1 MKKTT
6 RIRTGMYSVLSLF
19 VACLL
24 LACLYGWLSART
36 SAQQIRDLDSL
47 TMEQLDRVNNAATW
61 ISRAS
66 ANSHTAMLDRVNG
79 DAAKAEKGVK
89 LALER
94 LDIARTLITDMQANV
109 SDPKLVGQIE
119 AMLKA
124 FDAYKGIVEGQIAAC
139 RAGDL
144 PGYIRISDGAKG
156 ASTAFADTRQAF
168 TDEITGRIAAT
179 LAASDSRVSQAQIGS
194 LLLVGLTLL
203 LAVLSGWFIARRVL
217 VPLNEAGEH
226 FAAMSEG
233 DLTRRIEVRSHDEI
247 GQLFAGLA
255 TLQSRQRDT
264 LAQLNRTAE
273 QLDGAAQ
280 ELGQITAE
288 SNRTL
293 NQQQQELEQAVT
305 AVTEMTTAVEEVA
318 RNAASTS
325 DTARESDRLAAGSR
339 GQVAQVLSEL
349 QSMQTTVK
357 ESEVVIASLAQ
368 QANQIGKVLD
378 VIRAVSE
385 QTNLLALNAAIEAAR
400 AGDAGRGFAVVADE
414 VRSLA
419 QRTRQSTLE
428 IEQMIG
434 NIQTGTGQAVTAIQR
449 SNTLAGTTLE
459 TTERT
464 GQSLEHIFVAIG
476 DINERN
482 LVIASAAEEQA
493 QVAREV
499 DRNLINIRELAGV
512 SKRGADQIETS
523 SRQLAELTREIH
535 GLAARF
541 RV

>member
-1 MKKTT
+1 
-6 RIRTGMYSVLSLF
+6 MYSVLSLF

-24 LACLYGWLSART
+24 LACLYGWISART

-109 SDPKLVGQIE
+109 SDPRLNGQIE

-124 FDAYKGIVEGQIAAC
+124 FDAYKAIVEGQIAAC

-168 TDEITGRIAAT
+168 TDEITSRIAAT

-217 VPLNEAGEH
+217 APLNEAGEH

-273 QLDGAAQ
+273 RLDGAAQ
-280 ELGQITAE
+280 ELGQVTAQ

-305 AVTEMTTAVEEVA
+305 AVTEMTAAVEEVA

-357 ESEVVIASLAQ
+357 ESETVIASLAQ

-400 AGDAGRGFAVVADE
+400 AGESGRGFAVVADE
-414 VRSLA
+414 VRALASKTQESTGSIRTHIAGLQEGAREAVAAIGAARQQAGSGLAVLRDSKRIQQDVHRAVDQVHASMTTAAQAA
-419 QRTRQSTLE
+419 QRQAEGAAAVRQRVEVIHGETL
-428 IEQMIG
+428 
-434 NIQTGTGQAVTAIQR
+434 R
-449 SNTLAGTTLE
+449 
-459 TTERT
+459 
-464 GQSLEHIFVAIG
+464 
-476 DINERN
+476 
-482 LVIASAAEEQA
+482 AAES
-493 QVAREV
+493 VA
-499 DRNLINIRELAGV
+499 AT
-512 SKRGADQIETS
+512 AHS
-523 SRQLAELTREIH
+523 SRTLAEL
-535 GLAARF
+535 AAQLRGSLGQF
-541 RV
+541 KA

>member
-1 MKKTT
+1 
-6 RIRTGMYSVLSLF
+6 MYSVLSLF

-24 LACLYGWLSART
+24 LACLYGWISARA
-36 SAQQIRDLDSL
+36 SAQQVRELDSL
-47 TMEQLDRVNNAATW
+47 TMEQLDKVNNAATW

-79 DAAKAEKGVK
+79 DPAKAEKGVK

-94 LDIARTLITDMQANV
+94 LDIARKLITDMQVTV
-109 SDPKLVGQIE
+109 SETKLRGQID
-119 AMLKA
+119 AMLQA
-124 FDAYKGIVEGQIAAC
+124 FDGYRTVVENQIAAC

-144 PGYIRISDGAKG
+144 PGYIRISDGAKD
-156 ASTAFADTRQAF
+156 ASAAFANTRQVF
-168 TDEITGRIAAT
+168 TDEVTGRIAAT
-179 LAASDSRVSQAQIGS
+179 LAASDSRVFQAQIGS

-217 VPLNEAGEH
+217 APLREAGEH
-226 FAAMSEG
+226 FAAMSTG
-233 DLTRRIEVRSHDEI
+233 DLTQRIEVRSHDEI
-247 GQLFAGLA
+247 GQLFAGLV
-255 TLQSRQRDT
+255 TLQTSQRDT

-273 QLDGAAQ
+273 QLDTAAQ
-280 ELGQITAE
+280 ELGQVTAE

-339 GQVAQVLSEL
+339 SQVSQVLNEL
-349 QSMQTTVK
+349 HTMQTTVN
-357 ESEVVIASLAQ
+357 ESEAVIANLAQ

-419 QRTRQSTLE
+419 HRTRESTLE

-434 NIQTGTGQAVTAIQR
+434 NIQAGTGSAVAAIQR
-449 SNTLAGTTLE
+449 SNALAGTTLS

-464 GQSLEHIFVAIG
+464 GESLEHIFVAIS

-499 DRNLINIRELAGV
+499 DRNLINIRELAAV
-512 SKRGADQIETS
+512 SKNGADQIETS

>member
-1 MKKTT
+1 MQKTT
-6 RIRTGMYSVLSLF
+6 RIRTGMYGVLSLF
-19 VACLL
+19 VVCLLVACLQ
-24 LACLYGWLSART
+24 GWFNART
-36 SAQQIRDLDSL
+36 DAGQLAELDRL
-47 TMEQLDRVNNAATW
+47 TMEQLDKINNSATW
-61 ISRAS
+61 LARAS
-66 ANSHTAMLDRVNG
+66 ANTHTAMLNRLNG
-79 DAAKAEKGVK
+79 DPAKADKDLQ
-89 LALER
+89 LASER
-94 LDIARTLITDMQANV
+94 LDIARNLITAALAKL
-109 SDPKLVGQIE
+109 SDPQLRGQAE
-119 AMLKA
+119 ALLKA
-124 FDAYKGIVEGQIAAC
+124 FDAHRQVIENQIGAC
-139 RAGDL
+139 RTGDL
-144 PGYIRISDGAKG
+144 AAYIRISDASKG
-156 ASTAFADTRQAF
+156 ASNASAEARKVF
-168 TDEITGRIAAT
+168 TDEVTARIAAT
-179 LAASDSRVSQAQIGS
+179 LDASERRLLQAQLAT

-217 VPLNEAGEH
+217 APLREAGEH

-233 DLTRRIEVRSHDEI
+233 DLTRRIEARSHDEI

-255 TLQSRQRDT
+255 TLQGRQRDT

-273 QLDGAAQ
+273 QLDRAAQ
-280 ELGQITAE
+280 ELGQVTAE

-325 DTARESDRLAAGSR
+325 DTARESDLLASGSR
-339 GQVAQVLSEL
+339 SQVAQVLSEL
-349 QSMQTTVK
+349 QSMQSTVH

-419 QRTRQSTLE
+419 HRTRESTLE

-434 NIQTGTGQAVTAIQR
+434 NIQTGTDSAVAAIQC
-449 SNTLAGTTLE
+449 SNTLAGTTLA

-464 GQSLEHIFVAIG
+464 GESLERIFAAIG

-499 DRNLINIRELAGV
+499 DRNLINIRELAGA
-512 SKRGADQIETS
+512 SKQGADQIEVS
-523 SRQLAELTREIH
+523 SRQLAGLTREIH

>member
-1 MKKTT
+1 MQKTT

-24 LACLYGWLSART
+24 LACLYGWIGART
-36 SAQQIRDLDSL
+36 SAQHIRELDSL
-47 TMEQLDRVNNAATW
+47 TMEQLDKVNNAATW

-79 DAAKAEKGVK
+79 DPAKAEKGVK

-94 LDIARTLITDMQANV
+94 LDIARKLITDMQVTV
-109 SDPKLVGQIE
+109 SEPKLRGQID
-119 AMLKA
+119 AMLQA
-124 FDAYKGIVEGQIAAC
+124 FDGYRTVVENQIAAC

-144 PGYIRISDGAKG
+144 PGYIRISDGAKA
-156 ASTAFADTRQAF
+156 ASAAFADTRQTF
-168 TDEITGRIAAT
+168 TDEVTGRIAAT
-179 LAASDSRVSQAQIGS
+179 LAASDSRVAQAQIGS

-203 LAVLSGWFIARRVL
+203 LALLSGWFIARRVL
-217 VPLNEAGEH
+217 APLREAGEH
-226 FAAMSEG
+226 FAAMSTG
-233 DLTRRIEVRSHDEI
+233 DLTQRIEVRSHDEI

-255 TLQSRQRDT
+255 TLQTSQRDT
-264 LAQLNRTAE
+264 LAQLNRTAA
-273 QLDGAAQ
+273 QLDTAAQ
-280 ELGQITAE
+280 ELGQVTAE

-325 DTARESDRLAAGSR
+325 DTARESDRLASSSR
-339 GQVAQVLSEL
+339 SQVAQVLSEL
-349 QSMQTTVK
+349 QSMQGTVQ
-357 ESEVVIASLAQ
+357 ESETVIASLAQ

-419 QRTRQSTLE
+419 HRTRESTLE
-428 IEQMIG
+428 IEQMIA
-434 NIQTGTGQAVTAIQR
+434 NIQTGTGSAVAAIQR
-449 SNTLAGTTLE
+449 SNTLAGTTLG

-464 GQSLEHIFVAIG
+464 GESLEHIFVAIG

-512 SKRGADQIETS
+512 SKQGADQIEHS
-523 SRQLAELTREIH
+523 SRQLVDLTREIH